1 MNKQNEET
9 AKIKEI
15 VESRLPG
22 AKVVLFGSRARGDFD
37 EKSDYDLLIITKDK
51 KTIGEKIQISETLR
65 DSFSQFLIPT
75 DIIIKSEDEV
85 DYFRDK
91 IGSVVREALKEGLTI

>member
-75 DIIIKSEDEV
+75 DIIIK
-85 DYFRDK
+85 
-91 IGSVVREALKEGLTI
+91 

>member
-1 MNKQNEET
+1 MRSKKQET

-37 EKSDYDLLIITKDK
+37 EKSDYDLLIEIPEDISLKEKMNLTTKINKLLVDHDVVADVIIQSRREVERK
-51 KTIGEKIQISETLR
+51 KN
-65 DSFSQFLIPT
+65 
-75 DIIIKSEDEV
+75 
-85 DYFRDK
+85 YF
-91 IGSVVREALKEGLTI
+91 GSVVREAIKNGIEL